1 MCSINFFYFNYLIKN
16 KKKNQ
21 NKSNIKNKKNIFFT
35 RNSRLEIKKKQ
46 FQARQ
51 WAKHAQGLKK
61 TKHMSLGR
69 AACMGQIYL
78 FSFNSV
84 ILL

>member
-51 WAKHAQGLKK
+51 
-61 TKHMSLGR
+61 
-69 AACMGQIYL
+69 
-78 FSFNSV
+78 
-84 ILL
+84 